1 VGADGV
7 RTRLVADEVTLT
19 PLDYWTSDATGV
31 RYPVAWR
38 LGVEKAGIA
47 LEIRPYLESQELDLS
62 VRYWE
67 GAVHGHGA
75 GPKGPLTA
83 QGYLE
88 LAGY

>member
-1 VGADGV
+1 VSAGGV
-7 RTRLVADEVTLT
+7 RTRLTADDVMLT
-19 PLDYWTSDATGV
+19 PLDYWTSDTTGV

-38 LGVEKAGIA
+38 LAAPKAGIA
-47 LEIRPYLESQELDLS
+47 LEIEPYIENQELDLS

-67 GAVHGHGA
+67 GAVRGQGSGPGGA
-75 GPKGPLTA
+75 ISA